1 MLRRK
6 KRHYSVSKWVACLLQ
21 AQVVLSDQYWMQIKE
36 GISHVLVKSAWTLE
50 SGRLLP
56 DYYQMHFLS
65 CLYSLLVSV
74 AETLF
79 LLFPRLVHQSASPW

>member
-6 KRHYSVSKWVACLLQ
+6 KRQYSIHKWMACLLQ
-21 AQVVLSDQYWMQIKE
+21 PQAVLSDQYWMQIKE

-56 DYYQMHFLS
+56 DYYQNRFLS
-65 CLYSLLVSV
+65 CLYSLLCV
-74 AETLF
+74 AEMLF
-79 LLFPRLVHQSASPW
+79 LLFPRLVHQSATPW